1 MTTTTLAPQSSGNSW
16 REYIRR
22 PGIALLLLI
31 LYIGGSTL
39 VLFGLDRTALWY
51 PLAQIIFVPL
61 FMFSPIVVISA
72 PIKMAYKIILGGVIL
87 LVLMPLL
94 GMYNTSWLEL
104 AIQICVF
111 TGLALGLNVVVGFAG
126 LLDLGYVAFFAV
138 GAYIWGSLTSPA
150 DTIFTV
156 NGWTVNP
163 GLFYLFIIIG
173 ALVAAGVGV
182 LLGLPVLRLRGDY
195 LAIVTLGFG
204 EVIRVLARNADAPFN
219 LTNGAQ
225 GLHGIAAPPVPGF
238 AIGFTTSI
246 ASALGFRV
254 ENPFVVAQQLGFY
267 AIGIII
273 IAVVVLVS
281 RRLLD
286 SPIGRAWTAIR
297 EDEVAALAMG
307 VPLVKSKLMA
317 FAMGAAFGG
326 AIGVLYASKQ
336 TFIDPSSFVLLQSI
350 TILAMVIVGG
360 IGSIKGVIV
369 GAILITLLDL
379 SLLTNLSLQLNNLR
393 NADAVVPIINF
404 HIRDWPNQLEPAKYQ
419 PLVFGLILVLMMIF
433 RPAGLVPEKRRQ
445 MELRERRDDGDEEPM
460 LRQEPSGVPQE
471 RS

>member
-1 MTTTTLAPQSSGNSW
+1 MTTATVSPKPAGSGW
-16 REYIRR
+16 RNTIRR
-22 PGIALLLLI
+22 PGVALALLI
-31 LYIGGSTL
+31 LYIGGTAF
-39 VLFGLDRTALWY
+39 VLFNLDRTGLWY
-51 PLAQIIFVPL
+51 PLTQIIFVPL
-61 FMFSPIVVISA
+61 FLFSPFVVVSA
-72 PIKMAYKIILGGVIL
+72 PIKTIYKVIIGGIL
-87 LVLMPLL
+87 LLILMPVL
-94 GMYNTSWLEL
+94 GIYNTSWLEL

-150 DTIFTV
+150 DTVFTV

-173 ALVAAGVGV
+173 ALVAAGLGI

-204 EVIRVLARNADAPFN
+204 EVIRVLARNADSPIN
-219 LTNGAQ
+219 LTNGSQ
-225 GLHGIAAPPVPGF
+225 GLHGIAGPPVPNF
-238 AIGFTTSI
+238 AIGFTTTI
-246 ASALGFRV
+246 ASAMGLRV
-254 ENPFVVAQQLGFY
+254 DNPTVVAEQLTFY
-267 AIGIII
+267 VIGIVI
-273 IAVVVLVS
+273 IAVIVVIS

-326 AIGVLYASKQ
+326 AIGTLYAAKQ

-360 IGSIKGVIV
+360 IGSIKGVMV
-369 GAILITLLDL
+369 GAMLITLLDL

-393 NADAVVPIINF
+393 NADAVIPIINF
-404 HIRDWPNQLEPAKYQ
+404 HIRDWPNELEPAKYQ
-419 PLVFGLILVLMMIF
+419 PLVFGLILVTMMIF
-433 RPAGLVPEKRRQ
+433 RPAGLLPEKRRQ
-445 MELRERRDDGDEEPM
+445 MELRERREEVDEEPM
-460 LRQEPSGVPQE
+460 LRETPSGVPQE
-471 RS
+471 RN

>member
-1 MTTTTLAPQSSGNSW
+1 MTTTALPTKPAGGNW
-16 REYIRR
+16 RKVTRR
-22 PGIALLLLI
+22 PGVALLLLI
-31 LYIGGSTL
+31 LYIGASTI
-39 VLFGLDRTALWY
+39 VLFNLDRTALWY
-51 PLAQIIFVPL
+51 PLAQIFFVPMFL
-61 FMFSPIVVISA
+61 FSPFLVISA
-72 PIKMAYKIILGGVIL
+72 PIKMIFKIILGGVIV

-94 GMYNTSWLEL
+94 GVYNTSWLEL
-104 AIQICVF
+104 AIQVCIF

-150 DTIFTV
+150 ETVFTV
-156 NGWTVNP
+156 NGWTVDP

-173 ALVAAGVGV
+173 ALVAAGLGI

-204 EVIRVLARNADAPFN
+204 EVIRVLARNGDAPIN
-219 LTNGAQ
+219 LTNGSQ
-225 GLHGIAAPPVPGF
+225 GLHAIAAPPVPGF
-238 AIGFTTSI
+238 AIGFTTTIS
-246 ASALGFRV
+246 SALGFRV
-254 ENPFVVAQQLGFY
+254 ENPLVVAEQLSFY
-267 AIGIII
+267 LIGIVI

-326 AIGVLYASKQ
+326 AIGVLYAAKQ

-360 IGSIKGVIV
+360 IGSIKGVMV
-369 GAILITLLDL
+369 GAMLITLLDI

-393 NADAVVPIINF
+393 NADAVIPIINF

-419 PLVFGLILVLMMIF
+419 PLFFGLILVLMMIF

-445 MELRERRDDGDEEPM
+445 MELRERRDEGDEEPM
-460 LRQEPSGVPQE
+460 LRETPAGVPQE

>member
-1 MTTTTLAPQSSGNSW
+1 
-16 REYIRR
+16 
-22 PGIALLLLI
+22 
-31 LYIGGSTL
+31 
-39 VLFGLDRTALWY
+39 
-51 PLAQIIFVPL
+51 
-61 FMFSPIVVISA
+61 
-72 PIKMAYKIILGGVIL
+72 
-87 LVLMPLL
+87 
-94 GMYNTSWLEL
+94 
-104 AIQICVF
+104 
-111 TGLALGLNVVVGFAG
+111 
-126 LLDLGYVAFFAV
+126 
-138 GAYIWGSLTSPA
+138 
-150 DTIFTV
+150 
-156 NGWTVNP
+156 
-163 GLFYLFIIIG
+163 LFYLFIIIG
-173 ALVAAGVGV
+173 ALAAAGLGI

-204 EVIRVLARNADAPFN
+204 EVIRVLARNADAPIN
-219 LTNGAQ
+219 ITNGAQ
-225 GLHGIAAPPVPGF
+225 GLHGVAAPPVPGF
-238 AIGFTTSI
+238 AIGFTQSI
-246 ASALGFRV
+246 GGALGFRID
-254 ENPFVVAQQLGFY
+254 NPTVVAQQLLFY
-267 AIGIII
+267 LIGIVI
-273 IAVVVLVS
+273 IAVIVLVS

-307 VPLVKSKLMA
+307 VPLVRSKLMA

-326 AIGVLYASKQ
+326 AIGVLYAAKQ

-369 GAILITLLDL
+369 GATLITLLDI

-393 NADAVVPIINF
+393 NADVVIPIINF

-445 MELRERRDDGDEEPM
+445 MELRERRDEGDEEPM
-460 LRQEPSGVPQE
+460 LRENPAGVPQE

>member
-1 MTTTTLAPQSSGNSW
+1 MATTTLSSTEAGGW
-16 REYIRR
+16 RAFIRR
-22 PGIALLLLI
+22 PTIALSLI
-31 LYIGGSTL
+31 IGYLAVAT
-39 VLFGLDRTALWY
+39 VALFTLDRTALWY
-51 PLAQIIFVPL
+51 PLAQIVFVPL
-61 FMFSPIVVISA
+61 FMFSPIVIISA
-72 PIKMAYKIILGGVIL
+72 PIKMVYKVILGGVTI

-94 GMYNTSWLEL
+94 GLYNTSWLEL

-150 DTIFTV
+150 ETV
-156 NGWTVNP
+156 FMANGWTINP

-173 ALVAAGVGV
+173 ALAAAGLGI

-204 EVIRVLARNADAPFN
+204 EVIRVLARNADAPINF
-219 LTNGAQ
+219 TNGAQ
-225 GLHGIAAPPVPGF
+225 GLHGVAAPPVPGF
-238 AIGFTTSI
+238 AIGFTETI
-246 ASALGFRV
+246 GGALGFRID
-254 ENPFVVAQQLGFY
+254 NPMIVAQQLLFY
-267 AIGIII
+267 FIGIVI
-273 IAVVVLVS
+273 IAVIVLIS

-307 VPLVKSKLMA
+307 VPLVRSKLMA

-326 AIGVLYASKQ
+326 AIGVLYAAKQ

-369 GAILITLLDL
+369 GATLITLLDI

-393 NADAVVPIINF
+393 NADAVIPILNF

-445 MELRERRDDGDEEPM
+445 MELRERRDEGDEEPM
-460 LRQEPSGVPQE
+460 LRETPAGVPQE